1 MNYAEVLSIEM
12 KENGELR
19 ETSEFKV
26 RVGADGRAEF
36 FDVNNDYWVEEF
48 QKNGFYTPLVND
60 RIFTVD
66 QGEEFVNALV
76 TYFSGSYL
84 WAVAR

>member
-36 FDVNNDYWVEEF
+36 FDVNNDYWVEY
-48 QKNGFYTPLVND
+48 NP
-60 RIFTVD
+60 
-66 QGEEFVNALV
+66 
-76 TYFSGSYL
+76 
-84 WAVAR
+84 